1 MKRELFDTEHNMF
14 RKSFRTFLEREVLPH
29 RKEWEAAGIVP
40 RDIWLKAGK
49 NGFLVPW
56 VDEQY
61 GGTGVKDFRF
71 DQIICEELGRANE
84 AGFFIPLQNSLV
96 APYINEFGNEEQKK
110 RILPKCVTGETIL
123 AIAMTEPGT
132 GSDLAGMK
140 TKAVDMGD
148 HFILNGSK
156 TFISNGLLAD
166 VILVTARTDPE
177 NPHAMGMFIVERGQ
191 KGFERGR
198 NLEKIGMKSQD
209 TAELFFSNVIVP
221 KANVLG
227 DPSQGFMYLMKM
239 LAQERLT
246 LACGAVGGA
255 QAAYD
260 LTKSYIKERKAFGKP
275 ISKFQNTRFKM
286 AEMKTE
292 IDMAQVFVDR
302 CVMDHNKG
310 TLTGDIACQA
320 KLYTS
325 ELACRV
331 ADECVQLHGGYG
343 YMMEYPIASMYLNV
357 RIHRIFAG
365 TSEIMKE
372 VIARANGL

>member
-14 RKSFRTFLEREVLPH
+14 RKSFRTFLEREVVPH
-29 RKEWEAAGIVP
+29 RKEWEEAGIVP

-71 DQIICEELGRANE
+71 DQIICEEMARVNE
-84 AGFFIPLQNSLV
+84 AGFFIPLQNSLI
-96 APYINEFGNEEQKK
+96 APYINEFGSEEQKT

-123 AIAMTEPGT
+123 AVAMTEPGT

-140 TKAVDMGD
+140 TTAVDKGD

-166 VILVTARTDPE
+166 VILVAARTDPK
-177 NPHAMGMFIVERGQ
+177 NPHAMGMFIVERDQ
-191 KGFERGR
+191 EGFERGR
-198 NLEKIGMKSQD
+198 NLDKMGMKSQD
-209 TAELFFSNVIVP
+209 TAELFFNHVIIP

-227 DPSQGFMYLMKM
+227 NPTQGFMYLMKM

-275 ISKFQNTRFKM
+275 ICKFQNTRFKM

-302 CVMDHNKG
+302 CVMDHNHGK
-310 TLTGDIACQA
+310 LAGDIACQA

-372 VIARANGL
+372 VIARADGL